1 MDKIMKIELEKYL
14 VSFAIF
20 TSILSFS
27 PNTSISGICGRLMYL
42 FWGVTLI
49 LKFFQSRMQLNQ
61 TVKYMFFTYALFFVL
76 CYFFYFMDFYPSPGS
91 GGAGNLGFCAI
102 FYLIGYNYSWKEDIS
117 INLIL
122 FMCIFAYLIITYTSF
137 TMSNET
143 QNSVIWNKNQ
153 LGQMLG
159 SALIFEVLIIPRK
172 IKNTLIK
179 IFLYFSGLISLIALM
194 NIRSRT
200 PIIALL
206 IVFVTM
212 FISKKNK
219 TRKDYGIAFLV
230 IIAISL
236 LILYMGGTDFL
247 IELFDLESDSEMNT
261 SESLN
266 NMTSGRLDWYKLA
279 LQDFLSSPIIGIGAY
294 AYIDSFFICTLRTGG
309 ILMAIFVLPFVYGK
323 LFKEFKK
330 SGEIINA
337 KEDFDNNVI
346 DVMYI
351 VRCFTIYFFVISL
364 MEGYPPLGPGTSVF
378 LLWIFYGIS
387 DNIIKNLYGNVEK
400 DKNIC

>member
-1 MDKIMKIELEKYL
+1 MDKILKIELEKYL

-27 PNTSISGICGRLMYL
+27 PNTSISGICGKLMYV
-42 FWGVTLI
+42 FWGITLI
-49 LKFFQSRMQLNQ
+49 LKFFQSKMQLNQ

-76 CYFFYFMDFYPSPGS
+76 CYFFYFMDFYPSPES
-91 GGAGNLGFCAI
+91 GGAGKLGFCAI

-122 FMCIFAYLIITYTSF
+122 IVCTVAYLIITYTSF
-137 TMSNET
+137 TMSNEIH
-143 QNSVIWNKNQ
+143 NSVIWNKNQ

-159 SALIFEVLIIPRK
+159 GAMIFEVLIIPRK

-200 PIIALL
+200 PIMALVVIAV
-206 IVFVTM
+206 IIFVQ
-212 FISKKNK
+212 KENK
-219 TRKDYGIAFLV
+219 TRKDYGLAFLV

-247 IELFDLESDSEMNT
+247 VELFDLESDSEMTT

-266 NMTSGRLDWYKLA
+266 NITSGRLDWYKLA
-279 LQDFLSSPIIGIGAY
+279 FQDFLSSPIIGIGAY

-309 ILMAIFVLPFVYGK
+309 ILMAIFLLPFVYGK
-323 LFKEFKK
+323 MFKEFKK
-330 SGEIINA
+330 SNKIINS

-387 DNIIKNLYGNVEK
+387 DNITKET
-400 DKNIC
+400 C

>member
-76 CYFFYFMDFYPSPGS
+76 CYFFYFMGFYPSSGS
-91 GGAGNLGFCAI
+91 GNAGNLGFCAI
-102 FYLIGYNYSWKEDIS
+102 FYLIGYNYSWKEDVS

-122 FMCIFAYLIITYTSF
+122 IMCTFAYLIITYTSF
-137 TMSNET
+137 IMSIEIH
-143 QNSVIWNKNQ
+143 NSVLWSKNQ

-159 SALIFEVLIIPRK
+159 SALIFEVIIIPRK
-172 IKNTLIK
+172 LKNRIIK
-179 IFLYFSGLISLIALM
+179 IFLYFSGAISLIALM

-200 PIIALL
+200 PIIASL
-206 IVFVTM
+206 IVFITM
-212 FISKKNK
+212 FIAKKNK
-219 TRKDYGIAFLV
+219 TRKDYGIAFLA

-247 IELFDLESDSEMNT
+247 IELFDLESDSEMNA

-323 LFKEFKK
+323 LYKEFKNSNK
-330 SGEIINA
+330 IINS

-387 DNIIKNLYGNVEK
+387 DNITKET
-400 DKNIC
+400 C

>member
-27 PNTSISGICGRLMYL
+27 PNTSISGICGKLMYV

-76 CYFFYFMDFYPSPGS
+76 CYFFYFMGFYPSSGS
-91 GGAGNLGFCAI
+91 GNAGNLGFCAI
-102 FYLIGYNYSWKEDIS
+102 FYLIGYNYSWKEDVS

-122 FMCIFAYLIITYTSF
+122 IMCTFAYLIITYTSF
-137 TMSNET
+137 IMSIEIH
-143 QNSVIWNKNQ
+143 NSVLWSKNQ

-159 SALIFEVLIIPRK
+159 SALIFEVIIIPRK
-172 IKNTLIK
+172 LKNRIIK
-179 IFLYFSGLISLIALM
+179 IFLYFSGAISLIALM

-200 PIIALL
+200 PIIASL
-206 IVFVTM
+206 IVFITM
-212 FISKKNK
+212 FIAKKNK

-247 IELFDLESDSEMNT
+247 IELFDLESDSEMNA

-323 LFKEFKK
+323 LYKEFKNSNK
-330 SGEIINA
+330 IINS

-387 DNIIKNLYGNVEK
+387 DNITKET
-400 DKNIC
+400 C